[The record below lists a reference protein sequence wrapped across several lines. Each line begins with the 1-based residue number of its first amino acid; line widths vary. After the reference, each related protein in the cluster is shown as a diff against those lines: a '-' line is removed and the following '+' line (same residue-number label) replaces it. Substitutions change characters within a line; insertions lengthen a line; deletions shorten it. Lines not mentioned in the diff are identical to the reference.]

1 MVKKWQKKFMK
12 NLMSKNLLSNL
23 PNYLTI
29 FRVISIPVIILC
41 ILPQSFFYNWVAV
54 IIYALA
60 CLSDFFDGYIARK
73 LSIESKFGKF
83 FDPIADKI
91 LIISVI
97 FILVAIDRI
106 EGLFIYPALIIIIR
120 EVLVSGLR
128 EFFSSEKDNLNVT
141 ILSKWKTLLQMIS
154 LGFIIIGD
162 DFTYLSNTLLIGQIG
177 LTLASIITIYT
188 GYKYFEK
195 NFKSL

>member
-1 MVKKWQKKFMK
+1 
-12 NLMSKNLLSNL
+12 MSKNLLSNL

-128 EFFSSEKDNLNVT
+128 EFFSNEKDNLNVT

-162 DFTYLSNTLLIGQIG
+162 DFTYLNNTLLIGEIG
-177 LTLASIITIYT
+177 LTIASIITIYT